1 MGGISFLTPLD
12 ALFALAAVLPLAALL
27 ATERRSGRIRA
38 ALRLPAPRKLAVLPV
53 AVALIA
59 LTSLVAVAAAQPIV
73 VRQRLVSERAD
84 AQAFFVFDTSLSME
98 AAQGPGRPTRL
109 ARSKQLALRL
119 RATIPDV
126 PVGIASMTDRTLPNL
141 MPTTDVA
148 LFVRT
153 LTQSVG
159 INAPPPSQLY
169 GSGRATTFQAL
180 VPLVQAG
187 FYSRGVQRRLLVVF
201 TDGESVKVSPYLSA
215 TLQRR
220 VTPVFIHV
228 WRDGERIY
236 HGRRVVKNYAS
247 DPTSMSA
254 LNRIASITGGGHAYT
269 EQQMPEVAKA
279 ARAAV
284 AYAGTRTHVSAY
296 ARVALAPW
304 FVIAGAFPLAFLL
317 WRRNV

>member
-12 ALFALAAVLPLAALL
+12 ALFALAVALPLAALL
-27 ATERRSGRIRA
+27 ATERRSGRIRR
-38 ALRLPAPRKLAVLPV
+38 ALALPAPRRFAALPV

-59 LTSLVAVAAAQPIV
+59 LASLVAVAAAQPIV
-73 VRQRLVSERAD
+73 VRQRLVNERAD
-84 AQAFFVFDTSLSME
+84 AQVFFVLDASLSME
-98 AAQGPGRPTRL
+98 ASQGPGRPTRL
-109 ARSKQLALRL
+109 ARAKRLALRL
-119 RATIPDV
+119 RATLPDV
-126 PVGIASMTDRTLPNL
+126 PAGIATMTDRVLPDL

-153 LTQSVG
+153 LDQSVA
-159 INAPPPSQLY
+159 INAPPPSQIY

-180 VPLVQAG
+180 VPLVQAN
-187 FYSRGVQRRLLVVF
+187 FFSRGVQRRLLVVF

-220 VTPVFIHV
+220 VSPVFIHV
-228 WRDGERIY
+228 WHDGERIY
-236 HGRRVVKNYAS
+236 HGAQFDKKYAS
-247 DPTSMSA
+247 DPSSMDA
-254 LNRIASITGGGHAYT
+254 LNKLASVTGGGHAYT
-269 EQQMPEVAKA
+269 EQQSREVAKA

-284 AYAGTRTHVSAY
+284 AFAGTRTHVSAY

-317 WRRNV
+317 WRRNF